1 MTNERQFLKVRGAE
15 GSRGEA
21 GERRADVLALVLR
34 PQPVITS
41 DFAEVA
47 EESDQEVYKENQEF
61 KILDWNLNR
70 VRG

>member
-1 MTNERQFLKVRGAE
+1 MTNERQFPKVRGAE

-34 PQPVITS
+34 PQPIITS

-47 EESDQEVYKENQEF
+47 EESDQEAHKENQRF
-61 KILDWNLNR
+61 KRLDLNLR
-70 VRG
+70 